1 VHHKKPK
8 TSIAQHDKPLDP
20 HSADA
25 IGNAGD
31 KVGDGADPSV
41 DVDKEK
47 TAPKASD
54 DEQQSTSQTDQEDQT
69 EAPEEP

>member
-1 VHHKKPK
+1 VKASIGAQVK
-8 TSIAQHDKPLDP
+8 TLDP

-31 KVGDGADPSV
+31 GADDSADPSV

-47 TAPKASD
+47 SNSNSD
-54 DEQQSTSQTDQEDQT
+54 AKPTDQEQ
-69 EAPEEP
+69 

>member
-1 VHHKKPK
+1 MQK
-8 TSIAQHDKPLDP
+8 DKPLDP

-31 KVGDGADPSV
+31 KIGDGADPSV

-47 TAPKASD
+47 SKTP
-54 DEQQSTSQTDQEDQT
+54 ETQEQSTS
-69 EAPEEP
+69 